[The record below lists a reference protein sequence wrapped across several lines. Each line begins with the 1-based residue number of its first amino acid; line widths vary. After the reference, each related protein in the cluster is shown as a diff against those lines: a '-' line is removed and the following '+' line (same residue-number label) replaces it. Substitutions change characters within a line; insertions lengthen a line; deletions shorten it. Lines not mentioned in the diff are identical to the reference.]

1 MKIIAGP
8 CQYENID
15 ISLEIAET
23 CRDICKNYSIDY
35 IFKASFDKANRTS
48 ASGKRGTGF
57 QNVWM
62 DLKL

>member
-48 ASGKRGTGF
+48 ASGKGYLDDVF
-57 QNVWM
+57 
-62 DLKL
+62 LFLFFCF